1 MKPNPLD
8 QPAPAL
14 VVALGAALLS
24 HKATRNAACALGI
37 PVAALSLLLA
47 GALAV
52 GGLRSDY

>member
-1 MKPNPLD
+1 MNPNPLD

-14 VVALGAALLS
+14 ALALGVALLS
-24 HKATRNAACALGI
+24 HKATGNAARALGV

-52 GGLRSDY
+52 GGLRSG

>member
-14 VVALGAALLS
+14 ALALGAALLS
-24 HKATRNAACALGI
+24 HKATGNAARVLSV

-52 GGLRSDY
+52 GGLRSS